1 VKRVLVTGGNSGIGF
16 ALCRQLAADHGCYV
30 YLGARSVAKGQ
41 KAVAAITSAHP
52 GVKVE
57 LVQVDVSSDE
67 SVRAAAAK
75 FKAIGLPL
83 YGVVNNAGTG
93 LAHPGVTIMD
103 ILNVNLMGAKRMCEA
118 FLPLLDQRI
127 GRLVNVGSGAGPM
140 YVAGRFKSALT
151 AEERKQLADPNVTW
165 PQIQALVAKEKAAGL
180 QPHTAYG
187 LSKAALAAYTV
198 TLARDHGH
206 ITSSS
211 CTPGFIKTAIVKG
224 MGAKLTPDQ
233 GTVSLKHALLS
244 PLGGNGFYFGSDGKR
259 SPLHILRNPGEPAYN
274 PNSKKGE

>member
-1 VKRVLVTGGNSGIGF
+1 MALTQSSSGKSATSVKRVLVTGGNTGIGF
-16 ALCRQLAADHGCYV
+16 AMCRQLAADHGCYV

-75 FKAIGLPL
+75 FKSIGLPL

-140 YVAGRFKSALT
+140 YV
-151 AEERKQLADPNVTW
+151 
-165 PQIQALVAKEKAAGL
+165 
-180 QPHTAYG
+180 
-187 LSKAALAAYTV
+187 
-198 TLARDHGH
+198 RDGEG
-206 ITSSS
+206 
-211 CTPGFIKTAIVKG
+211 GFVYA
-224 MGAKLTPDQ
+224 
-233 GTVSLKHALLS
+233 
-244 PLGGNGFYFGSDGKR
+244 
-259 SPLHILRNPGEPAYN
+259 
-274 PNSKKGE
+274 